1 MFKKKTKEE
10 KKVDYEFSKGLLK
23 SAEEEYDSGWTL
35 PKEQRDAMMKA
46 LDLSPSDYFDSR
58 IDYKFNEAK
67 LIDEFK
73 EYVDSTYG
81 QHYAKDKFQATE
93 FIVDGGH
100 GMGFCIGN
108 VMKYAQRYGK
118 KGSHADARKDL
129 LKVLHYALIGLYVH
143 DTMDEQE

>member
-1 MFKKKTKEE
+1 MFKKKKKEE
-10 KKVDYEFSKGLLK
+10 VDYETEFDVQYDTGAHSLP
-23 SAEEEYDSGWTL
+23 EEE
-35 PKEQRDAMMKA
+35 RDAIMKA
-46 LDLSPSDYFDSR
+46 LDLGPSDYFDSG

-73 EYVDSTYG
+73 EYVDATYG

-100 GMGFCIGN
+100 GIGFCLGN

-118 KGSHADARKDL
+118 KGSRDDARKDL

-143 DTMDEQE
+143 DTDEQE

>member
-23 SAEEEYDSGWTL
+23 SAE
-35 PKEQRDAMMKA
+35 A
-46 LDLSPSDYFDSR
+46 LDLSPSDYFDSK

-73 EYVDSTYG
+73 EYVDATYG

-93 FIVDGGH
+93 FIIDGGH

-108 VMKYAQRYGK
+108 VMKCAQRYGK
-118 KGSHADARKDL
+118 KGSHNDARKDL
-129 LKVLHYALIGLYVH
+129 LKVLHYALISLYVH